1 MTRLQH
7 QAQQGK
13 SVDPGF
19 ETFYDE
25 CFRGVY
31 RYVFARVQDTATAE
45 DLTADAFFK
54 AWRKWPPRETNGSV
68 PKAWLFRIVRNLVVD
83 HYRAEGRRP
92 VESLDEIEVG
102 DRRPNPGGDDH
113 LDVLAVRVAL
123 ASLSARDQ
131 DVLSLRLAG
140 LSNEEIASLLQIDE
154 GAAGMACLRALK
166 RLRERVECG
175 DEKAE

>member
-1 MTRLQH
+1 MARPQH
-7 QAQQGK
+7 QSQQGK
-13 SVDPGF
+13 SVDPHF
-19 ETFYDE
+19 EALYDE

-31 RYVFARVQDTATAE
+31 RYVFARVQDEATAE

-54 AWRKWPPRETNGSV
+54 AWRKWPPRKTNGSV
-68 PKAWLFRIVRNLVVD
+68 PKAWLFCIARNLVVD
-83 HYRAEGRRP
+83 HYRAEGRHP
-92 VESLDEIEVG
+92 VEDLEGIEVR

-113 LDVLAVRVAL
+113 LSALAVRNAL
-123 ASLSARDQ
+123 SSLSTRDQ

-140 LSNEEIASLLQIDE
+140 LSNKEIASVLKIDK

-166 RLRERVECG
+166 RLRKKVECG

>member
-1 MTRLQH
+1 MDRSQ
-7 QAQQGK
+7 QSRQGK
-13 SVDPGF
+13 NADPRF
-19 ETFYDE
+19 ETLYDE

-45 DLTADAFFK
+45 DLTADVFFK
-54 AWRKWPPRETNGSV
+54 AWRKWPPRKLNDGA
-68 PKAWLFRIVRNLVVD
+68 PKAWLFRIARNLVVD

-92 VESLDEIEVG
+92 AVGLDEVEVH

-113 LDVLAVRVAL
+113 LDVLTVRVAL

-131 DVLSLRLAG
+131 NVLSLRLAG
-140 LSNEEIASLLQIDE
+140 LSNKEIASVLKIDK

-166 RLRERVECG
+166 RLRKKVGCG
-175 DEKAE
+175 DEKAA

>member
-1 MTRLQH
+1 MNRPQE
-7 QAQQGK
+7 QSQQGK
-13 SVDPGF
+13 RVDAKF
-19 ETFYDE
+19 EALYDE
-25 CFRGVY
+25 CFPGVY
-31 RYVFARVQDTATAE
+31 RYVFARVQDRATAE

-54 AWRKWPPRETNGSV
+54 AWRKWPPRKLNGGA
-68 PKAWLFRIVRNLVVD
+68 PRAWLFRIARNLLID

-92 VESLDEIEVG
+92 VEDLDEAEVR

-113 LDVLAVRVAL
+113 LSVLAVRTAL
-123 ASLSARDQ
+123 ASLSTRDQ

-140 LSNEEIASLLQIDE
+140 LTNKDIAAVLKIDK

-166 RLRERVECG
+166 RLRKRVECG